1 MATNPETTEIKPGA
15 PNADVSRDSQAGD
28 IAAALE
34 GSREAHEPR
43 VMNIDRGDA
52 ASIPFLVVPDRM
64 RAFDLKSWL
73 DARRTAPERVRGTA
87 TLLTLESFI
96 AHAKRFDA
104 AKGGAVFVD
113 SNPTKPCMT
122 SVLNYHQGAD
132 APRWCDHR
140 AAYTF
145 PLSRAWKAWAGIAGR
160 ALSQGD
166 FAAFVEDHAH
176 EVADPAAKGVTAEVA
191 RLENLGLRAATPA
204 EVLTASRG
212 LAATV
217 EVEVEDSS
225 SLANGDA
232 RFVYSEKVKGE
243 KGQALT
249 VPTGFVIGLPVFEGD
264 DVVHALPVRLRFR
277 VKDGAVT
284 WTLVPLGAD
293 DVVRD
298 AVQGAKARVVA
309 EVGCEV
315 FEGSPEA

>member
-1 MATNPETTEIKPGA
+1 MTTEHTTESKPSA
-15 PNADVSRDSQAGD
+15 PNADVTRDNQPGD

-34 GSREAHEPR
+34 GAREVHDPR
-43 VMNIDRGDA
+43 IMNISRGDA
-52 ASIPFLVVPDRM
+52 DSIPFLVMPDRM

-73 DARRTAPERVRGTA
+73 DARRPAPERVRGTA

-104 AKGGAVFVD
+104 AKGGAVFVNSD
-113 SNPTKPCMT
+113 PARPSMT
-122 SVLNYHQGAD
+122 AVLNYHGGAD
-132 APRWCDHR
+132 APKWCDHR

-160 ALSQGD
+160 ALSQAD

-176 EVADPAAKGVTAEVA
+176 EVADPAAKGVAAEVA
-191 RLENLGLRAATPA
+191 RLESLGLRAATPA

-217 EVEVEDSS
+217 ETEVENSS
-225 SLANGDA
+225 SLANGDV

-298 AVQGAKARVVA
+298 AVQDAKARVA
-309 EVGCEV
+309 GEVGCEV